1 MSTTS
6 AKIAAA
12 NLKDTGVTP
21 DMARKMWDKLGSR
34 HIAVVE
40 LVVDERT
47 EDVGDTRGVK
57 LTVTSIE
64 VAGDND
70 MAEHMRELQRAI
82 YMSRQSDKALTAGVE
97 DTPKDIATRGQVTV
111 LHCDRCVHSLG
122 HAHINHGK
130 RPGVACIWTKCRHTV
145 NVGQDVCSCSAN
157 ARGELAEGA
166 L

>member
-21 DMARKMWDKLGSR
+21 DLARKMWDKLGSR

-40 LVVDERT
+40 LVVDERN

-64 VAGDND
+64 VAGDKD
-70 MAEHMRELQRAI
+70 LQEHMRELQRAI
-82 YMSRQSDKALTAGVE
+82 YMGRQADKTLTAGVE
-97 DTPKDIATRGQVTV
+97 DTPKEIAVRGQVTV

-122 HAHINHGK
+122 HPHINHGR

-145 NVGQDVCSCSAN
+145 AVEQETCSCSPSTTATT
-157 ARGELAEGA
+157 A
-166 L
+166 